1 MKMSLVFKTNSVL
14 EQEYATKG
22 ELHYGLHVSYARIAQ
37 AIRDEKLAIY
47 LVDGKVQLRVEEVA
61 NLFFPPR
68 KSLFD

>member
-1 MKMSLVFKTNSVL
+1 MKMSLAFKTNSVI

-37 AIRDEKLAIY
+37 AIRDEKLAIH
-47 LVDGKVQLRVEEVA
+47 LIDGKIKLKVAEVLS
-61 NLFFPPR
+61 LFFPPR